1 MSSSILTLRNS
12 LFSPTTNANSN
23 SVGFPTSKTPTTNN
37 PSRNVLVLK
46 IEANKNKYESD
57 EEAFVREGS
66 EQDVNQTK
74 SQTKSQ
80 TKKRLMKIPMYASMN
95 PIKTTRILRK
105 KTRFEKLN
113 ALFNQKEGTKL
124 PKTPT
129 TFGIYAEKNSLQVS
143 TKM

>member
-23 SVGFPTSKTPTTNN
+23 SVGFPTSKTPTTNTR
-37 PSRNVLVLK
+37 SRNVFVLK

-74 SQTKSQ
+74 SQTK
-80 TKKRLMKIPMYASMN
+80 KRLMKIPIYASMN
-95 PIKTTRILRK
+95 PIKTTRILQKKQDLKNWMLFSIRK
-105 KTRFEKLN
+105 KELSCQKLQHQN
-113 ALFNQKEGTKL
+113 KK
-124 PKTPT
+124 K
-129 TFGIYAEKNSLQVS
+129 
-143 TKM
+143 